1 MDKQKQKKV
10 TCSKRKP
17 AKKPKTRS
25 IVVSIGDKKLV
36 SIRYVNNIPH
46 INIRA
51 YNRDSHER
59 MFSTKRGIMLSR
71 DEWNSLKK
79 QMNDIDPDI
88 KPM

>member
-10 TCSKRKP
+10 TSSKRKQV
-17 AKKPKTRS
+17 KKAKTRAV
-25 IVVSIGDKKLV
+25 VVSIGDKKLV
-36 SIRYVNNIPH
+36 SIRYINNVPH

-51 YNRDSHER
+51 YSRDSHGR